1 MDGGCREGVTRLRS
15 CFSSATCSQL
25 SLSVLSGS
33 LPTWSLST
41 STISPAPSR
50 PHQATRTQR
59 RSSRTT
65 SKVCPCLRWIPAPRA
80 TSPASESIPPLMI
93 GGSLTT
99 NRYPSHKAGGLFED
113 PIKLCLRQSAITD
126 FHVFQLLRS
135 ALRRYIARP
144 RRHPSERTTLDIPLP
159 AMTSSI

>member
-1 MDGGCREGVTRLRS
+1 MQGGGYALALLFLIRNLFAAQS
-15 CFSSATCSQL
+15 
-25 SLSVLSGS
+25 
-33 LPTWSLST
+33 
-41 STISPAPSR
+41 
-50 PHQATRTQR
+50 
-59 RSSRTT
+59 
-65 SKVCPCLRWIPAPRA
+65 VCPFWLTSDMESLNLNNLASSLQASSSYANAEKELTNNFRGLSMPPLDSRA
-80 TSPASESIPPLMI
+80 SSHIPASESIPPLMI

-113 PIKLCLRQSAITD
+113 PIKSCLRQSAITD

-144 RRHPSERTTLDIPLP
+144 RQHPSERTTPDIPLP